1 MTDIDDP
8 LLYCD
13 ARFTSPWVLTVWTD
27 LKEKGVEFHPVL
39 LDLQRGEHKTP
50 DYRSRTLTGKVPALR
65 HRDLWISES
74 LAILEYLEET
84 YAPPEHPRLMPA
96 RAASRARDRQILSW
110 LRSDLFELR
119 RCLPFEGLF
128 QKMATPVLTDLGRS
142 EVAAL
147 VGMASTRAASAGEK
161 GDGPTLADYELA
173 FALRRLIHYKVGLE
187 GRDDL
192 VRWSDALWNRPS
204 VQSWVR
210 QDRTATP

>member
-1 MTDIDDP
+1 MTEIDEP

-13 ARFTSPWVLTVWTD
+13 ARFTSPWVLTVWTS
-27 LKEKGVEFHPVL
+27 LKEKGVGFRPVL
-39 LDLQRGEHKTP
+39 LDLARGEHRTS

-74 LAILEYLEET
+74 LAILEYLEEAF
-84 YAPPEHPRLMPA
+84 APPEFPRLMPA

-119 RCLPFEGLF
+119 RCLPFEGIFLP
-128 QKMATPVLTDLGRS
+128 MSTPVVTALAREEAT
-142 EVAAL
+142 AL
-147 VGMASTRAASAGEK
+147 VAMAATRLSAATQ
-161 GDGPTLADYELA
+161 DGPTLADYELA

-204 VQSWVR
+204 VQSWVK
-210 QDRTATP
+210 QDRGPA